1 MFIIILCGCDNSQ
14 MASSSSTLLKSN
26 MNEEEILR
34 STGLI
39 LAEPVFS
46 FSNEV
51 IDLGTIDKK
60 KNEFVTTSFQFA
72 NMGTK
77 PLVIKKVDVSCG
89 CVKVDYVKSPIV
101 KGQKSEIKV
110 TLDVRKLNGYFHKKI
125 YIISNVE
132 DDIEEL
138 LIKGT
143 IIENL

>member
-1 MFIIILCGCDNSQ
+1 MRYFIILIFVIILCGCDNSQ
-14 MASSSSTLLKSN
+14 MASSSSTPLKSN
-26 MNEEEILR
+26 MNEE
-34 STGLI
+34 
-39 LAEPVFS
+39 EPVFS

-89 CVKVDYVKSPIV
+89 CVKVDYDKSPIV